1 VRDAPSSECWKSV
14 EEKDANNMD
23 NQQFQAVIVG
33 SGLAGLTCA
42 IELVEQYGY
51 TKVALVTKGSLSE
64 GAASLWAQGGV
75 AVALSSDDNPALH
88 AEDTLKVGGGLNHVS
103 VVHLLAQEGPVQVR
117 QIIERGA
124 IFDRDSDGEYVF
136 AREAAHCRRRVLHA
150 KDATGAE
157 MVRALVSYMRTLPAD
172 RITVF
177 EHAFGVDL
185 AQQNQVTQGLW
196 ISQEGNLKLLS
207 APVVVLASGG
217 AGQVFSYTTNPGAAT
232 GDGIALAYRAGARL
246 RDLEFFQF
254 HPTALD
260 IHQSGLVATGP
271 AADESAGWSSLPLIT
286 EALRGDGAVLVDETG
301 ERFTNELL
309 PRDQVAR
316 AIWKHRRDGHHTY
329 LDARGIEN
337 FAERFPTVFASCQ
350 KWGVDPQTQLMPVV
364 PAAHYYMGGVEIDCW
379 GRTSVAGLW
388 ACGEVGNGGVHGA
401 NRLASNS
408 LLEALV
414 FGARVAE
421 NVGQMGSPTLGGST
435 QVNTP
440 QLVDDNPLIIR
451 RLRDI
456 MWDKVG
462 LARQQAGLQEAK
474 QQLAS
479 LGTTLTGQVSQTA
492 NLLLLAQLMTEA
504 ALLRQESRGAHYRL
518 DYPQLRNDLALHLT
532 FEKGEAPAWTTLDD
546 STVSQATLGVG
557 ALAS

>member
-1 VRDAPSSECWKSV
+1 ME
-14 EEKDANNMD
+14 

-75 AVALSSDDNPALH
+75 AVALSNDDNPTLH

-124 IFDRDSDGEYVF
+124 IFDRDSEGEYVF

-157 MVRALVSYMRTLPAD
+157 MVRALVSYMKTLPAD

-260 IHQSGLVATGP
+260 IHKSGLVATGP

-286 EALRGDGAVLVDETG
+286 EALRGDGAMLVDETG

-316 AIWKHRRDGHHTY
+316 AIWKHRRDGHQTY

-479 LGTTLTGQVSQTA
+479 LGSTLTGQVSQTA

-532 FEKGEAPAWTTLDD
+532 FEKGKAPAWSSLDD
-546 STVSQATLGVG
+546 STACQATLGVG

>member
-1 VRDAPSSECWKSV
+1 
-14 EEKDANNMD
+14 MD

-157 MVRALVSYMRTLPAD
+157 MVRALVSYMKTLPEG

-185 AQQNQVTQGLW
+185 AQQNRVTQGLW

-316 AIWKHRRDGHHTY
+316 AIWKHRRDGHQTY

-350 KWGVDPQTQLMPVV
+350 KWGVNPQTQLMPVV

-532 FEKGEAPAWTTLDD
+532 FEKGKAPAWTSLDD

>member
-1 VRDAPSSECWKSV
+1 
-14 EEKDANNMD
+14 MD

-75 AVALSSDDNPALH
+75 AVALSNDDNPALH

-124 IFDRDSDGEYVF
+124 IFDRDSEGEYVF

-379 GRTSVAGLW
+379 GRTSVTGLW